1 VGHVQC
7 PPVLANPDTLDR
19 LIERVEMHH
28 PEWGRHMGEPLL
40 KRAALRLVVNR
51 EGGVSYVEVMQPTGD
66 ENIDP
71 YLEDLVRRLRFL
83 PAKIDDV
90 AYDVR
95 FRFLVQFAIR

>member
-1 VGHVQC
+1 
-7 PPVLANPDTLDR
+7 
-19 LIERVEMHH
+19 
-28 PEWGRHMGEPLL
+28 
-40 KRAALRLVVNR
+40 
-51 EGGVSYVEVMQPTGD
+51 MQPTGD